1 MTLGD
6 LAQLVIAAS
15 VAFNCVQ
22 SYRNGKKA
30 ERISEGLAVI
40 KKDVQT
46 IEIAT
51 NSMKDALVTATG
63 KASYAEGLAEGKSTP
78 KET

>member
-6 LAQLVIAAS
+6 IAQLVIAAS
-15 VAFNCVQ
+15 VAFNCYQ
-22 SYRNGKKA
+22 SWRNGRKA
-30 ERISEGLAVI
+30 ERLAEGLEVI